1 MPSET
6 TRPEAETRSISV
18 RGQRLRVAM
27 RIGDGTRTPLLLLNG
42 IGVNLEVLQPFVDA
56 LDPAIEVIRFDVPG
70 TGGSPAPLIP
80 YRFSMHA
87 LLVTNM
93 LDQLGYQQVD
103 ALGVSWG
110 GALAQQFAFQ
120 SPMRCRRLILVST
133 GTGALMVPGRP
144 SALAKIATP
153 RRYQDPVHM
162 EQIAGEIYGG
172 KVRTHPEYA
181 HEFAQTARPGSTLG
195 YFYQMLGG
203 VGWTSIPWLRKLRQ
217 PTLIL
222 HGDDDPLVPLVNAKI
237 MHRLI
242 SHSQLYIFH
251 DGHLGLGT
259 SAQELAQVVDQ
270 FLTAPVSSSTGKEYS
285 LISSSIKN
293 MHERKPPIQ
302 CQVSF
307 FFVLQLAGFL
317 GDTKD
322 KGKGLLS

>member
-1 MPSET
+1 MASET
-6 TRPEAETRSISV
+6 TRPEAETPTITV
-18 RGQRLRVAM
+18 RGQRLRIAI
-27 RIGDGTRTPLLLLNG
+27 RKGDGTRTPLLLING

-56 LDPAIEVIRFDVPG
+56 LNPAIEVIRFDVPG

-103 ALGVSWG
+103 VLGVSWG

-120 SPMRCRRLILVST
+120 YPLRCRRLILVST

-144 SALAKIATP
+144 STLAKIATP
-153 RRYQDPVHM
+153 RRYQDPVHL

-181 HEFAQTARPGSTLG
+181 HEFAQTARLGSVLG
-195 YFYQMLGG
+195 YFYQMLGA
-203 VGWTSIPWLRKLRQ
+203 VGWTSIPWLLKLRQ

-242 SHSQLYIFH
+242 PHSKLYIFH

-259 SAQELAQVVDQ
+259 SAPELAQVVDQ
-270 FLTAPVSSSTGKEYS
+270 FLTDPVSLSTGS
-285 LISSSIKN
+285 
-293 MHERKPPIQ
+293 
-302 CQVSF
+302 
-307 FFVLQLAGFL
+307 A
-317 GDTKD
+317 
-322 KGKGLLS
+322 

>member
-18 RGQRLRVAM
+18 RGQRLRVAI
-27 RIGDGTRTPLLLLNG
+27 RQGDGARTPLLMMNG

-56 LDPAIEVIRFDVPG
+56 LNPAIEVIRFDVPG

-87 LLVTNM
+87 LLLTNM

-120 SPMRCRRLILVST
+120 YPMRCRRLILVST

-181 HEFAQTARPGSTLG
+181 HEFAQTARLGSTLG

-203 VGWTSIPWLRKLRQ
+203 WGWTSIFWLRKLRQ

-242 SHSQLYIFH
+242 PHSKLYIFH

-259 SAQELAQVVDQ
+259 SAPELAQVVDQ
-270 FLTAPVSSSTGKEYS
+270 FLTDPVSSS
-285 LISSSIKN
+285 
-293 MHERKPPIQ
+293 
-302 CQVSF
+302 
-307 FFVLQLAGFL
+307 AGRA
-317 GDTKD
+317 
-322 KGKGLLS
+322 

>member
-6 TRPEAETRSISV
+6 NRPQAEARTITV
-18 RGQRLRVAM
+18 RGQRLWVVIRK
-27 RIGDGTRTPLLLLNG
+27 GDGTRTPLLLMNG

-70 TGGSPAPLIP
+70 TGGSPAPRIP

-93 LDQLGYQQVD
+93 LDQLGYRQVD
-103 ALGVSWG
+103 VLGVSWG

-120 SPMRCRRLILVST
+120 YPVRCRRLILVST
-133 GTGALMVPGRP
+133 GTGALMVPGNP
-144 SALAKIATP
+144 AALAKIATP
-153 RRYQDPVHM
+153 RRYQDPAYM
-162 EQIAGEIYGG
+162 EQIAGAIYGG

-181 HEFAQTARPGSTLG
+181 HEFARTTRPGSVLG

-203 VGWTSIPWLRKLRQ
+203 MGWTSIPWLRTLRQ

-237 MHRLI
+237 MQRLI
-242 SHSQLYIFH
+242 PHAKLYIFH

-259 SAQELAQVVDQ
+259 SARELAQVVDQ
-270 FLTAPVSSSTGKEYS
+270 FLTAPVSSS
-285 LISSSIKN
+285 
-293 MHERKPPIQ
+293 
-302 CQVSF
+302 
-307 FFVLQLAGFL
+307 AGRA
-317 GDTKD
+317 
-322 KGKGLLS
+322 

>member
-6 TRPEAETRSISV
+6 TRPQAETRTITV
-18 RGQRLRVAM
+18 RGQRLRVAI
-27 RIGDGTRTPLLLLNG
+27 RKGDGTRTPLLLLNG
-42 IGVNLEVLQPFVDA
+42 IGVHLEVRQQCVDA
-56 LDPAIEVIRFDVPG
+56 LDPAIDVIRFDVPG
-70 TGGSPAPLIP
+70 TGGSPAPLVP
-80 YRFSMHA
+80 FRFSA
-87 LLVTNM
+87 LGRLVTKM
-93 LDQLGYQQVD
+93 LDKLGYQQVD
-103 ALGVSWG
+103 VLGVSWG

-120 SPMRCRRLILVST
+120 YPVRCRRLILVST
-133 GTGALMVPGRP
+133 GTGALMVPGNP

-181 HEFAQTARPGSTLG
+181 HEFAQTARLGSTLG
-195 YFYQMLGG
+195 YFYQMLGA

-242 SHSQLYIFH
+242 PHSQIYIFH

-259 SAQELAQVVDQ
+259 SAQELAQVVDL
-270 FLTAPVSSSTGKEYS
+270 FLTAPVSSSTGD
-285 LISSSIKN
+285 
-293 MHERKPPIQ
+293 
-302 CQVSF
+302 
-307 FFVLQLAGFL
+307 A
-317 GDTKD
+317 
-322 KGKGLLS
+322 